1 MLTSEALVYIIQLW
15 ISAVISNGGTTVVSL
30 GRYAVGIIKRFE
42 AKLKG
47 LISSFLFFNFS

>member
-30 GRYAVGIIKRFE
+30 GGYAVGIIKRFE

-47 LISSFLFFNFS
+47 FTLLC